1 MLNVCAI
8 IECCENANFK
18 DFDIELLKSRASH
31 DIGNKDIHYLC
42 DVHYK
47 KYFIYFKR
55 CHNRNCFNP
64 WRSHKKNIKKDLIDI
79 STEDAEL
86 YKIIPGSILCKNC
99 KSRFDRGDRL
109 DDSNSSIEQD
119 VTVEDSETPSIQEN
133 NDAASDV
140 SFLEMEAEPSCME
153 NILPCKHSK

>member
-1 MLNVCAI
+1 MILVIKIFIIFVMCTTRSISFILNVAI
-8 IECCENANFK
+8 IETVLTHG
-18 DFDIELLKSRASH
+18 DLI
-31 DIGNKDIHYLC
+31 
-42 DVHYK
+42 
-47 KYFIYFKR
+47 
-55 CHNRNCFNP
+55 
-64 WRSHKKNIKKDLIDI
+64 KKNIKKDLIDI